1 VIADPPS
8 DAGEVNG
15 TVICRSPFTTVPR
28 VGAPGATA
36 TTVTVG
42 EEVDV
47 TDPSEFVAVVR
58 TRTYVP
64 TKTEVAGVNVELV
77 APEIF
82 VQVAGS
88 VSLVQATH

>member
-1 VIADPPS
+1 MIADPPS
-8 DAGEVNG
+8 DAGAVNG

-28 VGAPGATA
+28 VGADGATA
-36 TTVTVG
+36 TTATVG

-47 TDPSEFVAVVR
+47 ADPSEFVAVVR
-58 TRTYVP
+58 RRIYVP
-64 TKTEVAGVNVELV
+64 TKTEVVGVNVELV